1 MTPEPG
7 SRRPA
12 SPGGAGQDQPRSPGG
27 DAESG
32 SERQLVQ
39 PAGEWHRPPSDPDH
53 SPRHR
58 WLESRPA
65 KDHGAPCDHRGGG
78 GKSRPVDA
86 VGQSSRQP
94 SATLLA
100 ASRDNGSA
108 STSSHPLSETVLSGS
123 TSSVGLIRTLHEWSP
138 GGIGERR
145 QEGERPNAVENDG
158 IGSAA
163 DQTGPMSRDGSR
175 TGRVSAPQATS
186 RSGDAPTVTMT
197 MPPIKREPPRS
208 CPQDPQRPKRANRS
222 PSAAPNL
229 NPHAKPSRS
238 RNPETGTEQARRG
251 A

>member
-1 MTPEPG
+1 MTPGPG

-12 SPGGAGQDQPRSPGG
+12 PLGGDDQDRPRSPGG
-27 DAESG
+27 DGESG
-32 SERQLVQ
+32 SEQQLVQ
-39 PAGEWHRPPSDPDH
+39 PAGGWRRPPSDPDY

-65 KDHGAPCDHRGGG
+65 RNHDAPCGRHGEG
-78 GKSRPVDA
+78 GKNRSVDA
-86 VGQSSRQP
+86 VCQSSRQP

-163 DQTGPMSRDGSR
+163 DQTGPMSRDESR

-208 CPQDPQRPKRANRS
+208 CPQASQSPKRDNR
-222 PSAAPNL
+222 
-229 NPHAKPSRS
+229 
-238 RNPETGTEQARRG
+238 
-251 A
+251 